1 MPGTAS
7 APAGDKTG
15 VEINDEQKHNVAGVL
30 NMLKNIKL
38 PQLPHQA
45 KVKEVEVVGELQ
57 LVSVPSLC
65 LSQGQQ
71 GPESDHRPL
80 VLIQAHVTCH
90 MS

>member
-7 APAGDKTG
+7 AAAAPAGDKTG

-65 LSQGQQ
+65 LSQ
-71 GPESDHRPL
+71 
-80 VLIQAHVTCH
+80 
-90 MS
+90 